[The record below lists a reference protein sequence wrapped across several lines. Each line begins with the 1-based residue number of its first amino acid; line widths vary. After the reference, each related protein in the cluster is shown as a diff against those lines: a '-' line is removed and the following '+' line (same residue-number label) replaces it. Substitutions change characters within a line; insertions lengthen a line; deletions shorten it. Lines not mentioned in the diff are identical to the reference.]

1 MRQRIVVGIVVA
13 GFALSGC
20 STVTAGTPMADPDQ
34 AGISITTSTSTT
46 PTTTTRRRPGS
57 TAAPSAPV
65 FPSPG
70 ARGGEST
77 PPPNGMSTT
86 CREYSSMDEATQLG
100 MVELLAENGYA
111 GMKRNPYIWTT
122 FIGAMC
128 VLGDRDATVVEAINN
143 KVPG

>member
-1 MRQRIVVGIVVA
+1 MRLWIVTGIVVT

-20 STVTAGTPMADPDQ
+20 GAVTAGTPMADPDQ
-34 AGISITTSTSTT
+34 TGIS
-46 PTTTTRRRPGS
+46 TTTTTTKRPPSGTASPS
-57 TAAPSAPV
+57 TPV

-70 ARGGEST
+70 TSGGAST

-86 CREYSSMDEATQLG
+86 CREYASMDEATQLG
-100 MVELLAENGYA
+100 MVELLAKNGYA
-111 GMKRNPYIWTT
+111 GMKKNPYIWTS

-128 VLGDRDATVVEAINN
+128 VLGDRDATVVDAINK

>member
-1 MRQRIVVGIVVA
+1 MRQRIVVGIIVA

-20 STVTAGTPMADPDQ
+20 STVTVGTPMADPDQ
-34 AGISITTSTSTT
+34 TGIST
-46 PTTTTRRRPGS
+46 PTTTKRRPS
-57 TAAPSAPV
+57 TTAAPSTPA

-70 ARGGEST
+70 TGGGTST

-86 CREYSSMDEATQLG
+86 CREYSTMDEATQLG
-100 MVELLAENGYA
+100 MVELLAKNGYA
-111 GMKRNPYIWTT
+111 GMKKNPYIWTS

-128 VLGDRDATVVEAINN
+128 VLADRDATVVDAINK

>member
-1 MRQRIVVGIVVA
+1 MRLRIVTGIVVA

-20 STVTAGTPMADPDQ
+20 SAVTAGTPMADPDQ
-34 AGISITTSTSTT
+34 TGISTTT
-46 PTTTTRRRPGS
+46 TTTTRRPSGTASPS
-57 TAAPSAPV
+57 TPV

-70 ARGGEST
+70 TTGGAST

-86 CREYSSMDEATQLG
+86 CREYASMDEATQLG
-100 MVELLAENGYA
+100 MVELLVKNGYP
-111 GMKRNPYIWTT
+111 GMKKNPYIWTS

-128 VLGDRDATVVEAINN
+128 VLGDRDATVVDAINK

>member
-1 MRQRIVVGIVVA
+1 MRRIGAGLVVA

-20 STVTAGTPMADPDQ
+20 SSVTAGSPMGDPDQ
-34 AGISITTSTSTT
+34 TGISST
-46 PTTTTRRRPGS
+46 PTTTRRPSG
-57 TAAPSAPV
+57 TAAPSIPA

-70 ARGGEST
+70 TSGKAGT

-86 CREYSSMDEATQLG
+86 CREYSSMDEDGQLG
-100 MVELLAENGYA
+100 MVELLVKNGYA
-111 GMKRNPYIWTT
+111 GMKKNPYIWTS

-128 VLGDRDATVVEAINN
+128 TLADRDATVVDAINK

>member
-34 AGISITTSTSTT
+34 AGISITTTST
-46 PTTTTRRRPGS
+46 PTTKRRPGA

-65 FPSPG
+65 FPPPG
-70 ARGGEST
+70 ARGGAST
-77 PPPNGMSTT
+77 PPPNGMATT

-100 MVELLAENGYA
+100 MVELLAKNGYA
-111 GMKRNPYIWTT
+111 GMKRNPYIWTS